1 MSTSHT
7 GDQSPSPLAAGR
19 AGDRPR
25 RCAVERRFARDAARV
40 AEQASRETPR
50 ALFYVHVER
59 QREIAERCGTDAEHA
74 LNSVIERRLDE
85 ALGSTIA
92 RCHSSVDDYAIL
104 KDRCGREEAS
114 AMAHRICAAIERET
128 FVWQAATFRLGVSVG
143 VLELDERPQRVDDLL
158 DRAEDACSVA
168 RSLGNDGVVVLDS
181 RPGQRE
187 SVARVQDWREHLSEI
202 LG

>member
-128 FVWQAATFRLGVSVG
+128 FVWQAATFRLLFKGA
-143 VLELDERPQRVDDLL
+143 LRPQEDEIRVNP
-158 DRAEDACSVA
+158 RA
-168 RSLGNDGVVVLDS
+168 RS
-181 RPGQRE
+181 
-187 SVARVQDWREHLSEI
+187 ARLRAAVRTAAPAWREA
-202 LG
+202 GA